1 MLAAYQP
8 MSLKRLKCKWLIIPA
23 CLLVQLLAGC
33 GSGEE
38 LPRGYVI
45 IGQKRFSVEIAA
57 TPGAR
62 SVGLMHR
69 KDLPADNG
77 MIFIFEHPE
86 KLTFWMKDTYI
97 SLDIA
102 FISDNMTI
110 INTATMPAL
119 TRQHFFS
126 AQAALLAVELPAGTL
141 EKYSLGSGDKLIA
154 GPKVLKALATISD
167 K

>member
-1 MLAAYQP
+1 MPAACQP

-33 GSGEE
+33 GGDE

-45 IGQKRFSVEIAA
+45 IGQKRFAVEIAA
-57 TPGAR
+57 TAGAR
-62 SVGLMHR
+62 RVGLMYR

-77 MIFIFEHPE
+77 MIFIFEHPQ
-86 KLTFWMKDTYI
+86 KLTFWMKNTYI

-126 AQAALLAVELPAGTL
+126 AGAALLAVELPAGTL
-141 EKYSLGSGDKLIA
+141 EKYGLGSGDKLIA